1 MLAELDRGQLLR
13 EGGVYDGIVATY
25 EVLVALKMMEC
36 LPRSRRQ
43 EIAQAREE
51 N

>member
-1 MLAELDRGQLLR
+1 L

-25 EVLVALKMMEC
+25 EVLVVLEMVKH
-36 LPRSRRQ
+36 LPEPPRQ

-51 N
+51 K

>member
-1 MLAELDRGQLLR
+1 L

-25 EVLVALKMMEC
+25 EVLVALEMVKR
-36 LPRSRRQ
+36 LPKPLRQ